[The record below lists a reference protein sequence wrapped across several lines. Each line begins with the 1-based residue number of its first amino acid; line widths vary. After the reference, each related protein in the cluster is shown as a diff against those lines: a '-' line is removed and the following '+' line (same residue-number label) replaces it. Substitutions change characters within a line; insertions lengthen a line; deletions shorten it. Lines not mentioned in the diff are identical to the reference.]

1 MDKRQFHNLHEIVLG
16 LSDAPLDQEFR
27 RAPGLI
33 DAVDANG
40 RTPLSWA
47 AFCGREDY
55 VLSLLCKEAK
65 PDLTDHRGRTAL
77 HYAAIAGETQCV
89 EIPLSHGADPNLKD
103 QNGMSAL
110 AYAVS
115 GRQSEES
122 VNILLR
128 EHADANARDSDNTSI
143 LQLASMSSSATVID
157 DLLQHGS
164 ELNHV
169 DDLGQNAATM
179 AVCRNNNTVLSVLL
193 QRGISLDVVTEKG
206 ETIMHFAATRAT
218 VGTMKTLS
226 TASPENRLGDI
237 DLNLGT
243 ESQISVNPQC
253 TFDSRLKERR
263 PIDEEC
269 LPQLTQAWTELYE
282 VFERQRASLHP
293 KQKIL

>member
-1 MDKRQFHNLHEIVLG
+1 MLQF
-16 LSDAPLDQEFR
+16 S
-27 RAPGLI
+27 
-33 DAVDANG
+33 
-40 RTPLSWA
+40 
-47 AFCGREDY
+47 
-55 VLSLLCKEAK
+55 
-65 PDLTDHRGRTAL
+65 
-77 HYAAIAGETQCV
+77 GETQCV
-89 EIPLSHGADPNLKD
+89 EMLLSHGADPNLKD

-128 EHADANARDSDNTSI
+128 GQADANARDSDNTSI
-143 LQLASMSSSATVID
+143 LQLASMSSSAAVID

-164 ELNHV
+164 KLNHV

-193 QRGISLDVVTEKG
+193 QPGISLDVVTEKG

-218 VGTMKTLS
+218 VKTMKTLS
-226 TASPENRLGDI
+226 TASPENRLGNI
-237 DLNLGT
+237 NLNLGT
-243 ESQISVNPQC
+243 ESQIIVNPQC

-263 PIDEEC
+263 PIDGKC
-269 LPQLTQAWTELYE
+269 LAQLTQAWTELYE

-293 KQKIL
+293 QQKIL